1 MIYYIK
7 NIGLV
12 VSPVST
18 TGLDLMTY
26 LLMNVEG
33 FIFPSILSTASALA
47 GMDPK
52 DCKCPAHSSAAP
64 PDLSEKIT
72 SLIDNH
78 NCNDTASKI

>member
-47 GMDPK
+47 GMDPN
-52 DCKCPAHSSAAP
+52 DCKCPAHSSVAP
-64 PDLSEKIT
+64 LDLSE
-72 SLIDNH
+72 
-78 NCNDTASKI
+78 